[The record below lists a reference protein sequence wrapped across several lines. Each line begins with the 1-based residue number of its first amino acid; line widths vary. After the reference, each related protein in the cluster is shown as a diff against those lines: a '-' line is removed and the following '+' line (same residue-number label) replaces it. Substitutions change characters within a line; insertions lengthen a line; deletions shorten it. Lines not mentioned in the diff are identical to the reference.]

1 MAGQKTK
8 DHPNFFQYVAYCYG
22 KRLPDSMRD
31 WVAHDL
37 ADHGA
42 VRRHLIRMA
51 IPRCLCWHR
60 CGCCPPRCMC
70 TSR

>member
-1 MAGQKTK
+1 MASQKTK
-8 DHPNFFQYVAYCYG
+8 DRPNFFQYVAYCYG

-51 IPRCLCWHR
+51 IPPLFVLAPLWL
-60 CGCCPPRCMC
+60 
-70 TSR
+70 